1 MSLAALATAEPVG
14 AVSANDEAVADMG
27 DHSAHVS
34 AFLRHEHVNKLA
46 ALRDEFV
53 RIATDGRFVDAA
65 SREWRGIPMVWREA
79 LLLLAGAGVDTEES
93 LEDLAKRGWQ
103 EMPPP
108 EREAVRGI
116 VRGAKRHL
124 GRLTALAA
132 RV

>member
-1 MSLAALATAEPVG
+1 MSAGAMATTERVCADRASSALQAAMA
-14 AVSANDEAVADMG
+14 

-34 AFLRHEHVNKLA
+34 AFVRNEHLRRQAE
-46 ALRDEFV
+46 LRDEFV
-53 RIATDGRFVDAA
+53 RMASNGRFVDAA
-65 SREWRGIPMVWREA
+65 SREWRGIPMVWRMA
-79 LLLLAGAGVDTEES
+79 LVMLAGAGSDTDS
-93 LEDLAKRGWQ
+93 LEGLAAREWL

-108 EREAVRGI
+108 ERESLRGI

>member
-1 MSLAALATAEPVG
+1 MSLPALASAEPAG

-34 AFLRHEHVNKLA
+34 AFLRFENVNKLA

-53 RIATDGRFVDAA
+53 RIATDGRFVDSA
-65 SREWRGIPMVWREA
+65 SREWRGIPMNWRMA
-79 LLLLAGAGVDTEES
+79 LVLMAGLGVETESIES
-93 LEDLAKRGWQ
+93 LASRDWR

-108 EREAVRGI
+108 EREALRSMVRS
-116 VRGAKRHL
+116 AKRHL
-124 GRLTALAA
+124 GGLTALAA

>member
-1 MSLAALATAEPVG
+1 MSLPALATAEPVG

-34 AFLRHEHVNKLA
+34 AFLRHEHINKLA

-53 RIATDGRFVDAA
+53 RIATDGRFVDSA
-65 SREWRGIPMVWREA
+65 SREWRGIPMNWRMALVLMAGLGDEA
-79 LLLLAGAGVDTEES
+79 ESPAILASREW
-93 LEDLAKRGWQ
+93 R

-108 EREAVRGI
+108 EREALRGMVRS
-116 VRGAKRHL
+116 AKRHL
-124 GRLTALAA
+124 GGLTALAA

>member
-1 MSLAALATAEPVG
+1 MSLPALATAEPVG

-34 AFLRHEHVNKLA
+34 AFLRHEHINKLA

-53 RIATDGRFVDAA
+53 RIATDGRFVDSA
-65 SREWRGIPMVWREA
+65 SREWRGIPMNWRMALVLMAGLGGEA
-79 LLLLAGAGVDTEES
+79 ESPASLASREW
-93 LEDLAKRGWQ
+93 R

-108 EREAVRGI
+108 EREALRAMVRS
-116 VRGAKRHL
+116 AKRHL
-124 GRLTALAA
+124 GGLTALAA